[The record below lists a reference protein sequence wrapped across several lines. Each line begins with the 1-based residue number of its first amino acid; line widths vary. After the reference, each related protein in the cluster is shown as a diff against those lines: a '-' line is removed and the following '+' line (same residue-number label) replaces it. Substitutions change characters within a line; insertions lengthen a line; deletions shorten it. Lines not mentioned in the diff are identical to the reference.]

1 MYPAGDDV
9 QVFGPF
15 QLGALRIFLA
25 GLVLLPIAFK
35 YKSFLNKKNFWLI
48 AVTGLFGNLLPA
60 MMFTL
65 AETNIDSSLAGLLN
79 MSTSFWVVLIGIFF
93 FQAKPTKWQLL
104 GLALGSTG
112 LYLVL
117 SGQFDASGNKD
128 ARYAFFLFPA
138 TLGYAVSLTII
149 KFKLSHVPTSAITS
163 LSFFL
168 IMIPAA
174 ALCFI
179 LNAFH
184 PIFNAEN
191 GLEAFG
197 YISILSIIGTAL
209 AVFLFTK
216 LIAISN
222 HIFSSAVA
230 YVLPI
235 VATLMGVADG
245 EEFPLINILW
255 IAIILFGVFL
265 MSKANKPRQK

>member
-25 GLVLLPIAFK
+25 GAVLLPVAFK
-35 YKSFLNKKNFWLI
+35 FREYLNKKNFWLLLI
-48 AVTGLFGNLLPA
+48 TGVFGNFIPA

-79 MSTSFWVVLIGIFF
+79 MSTSFWVVLIGMFF
-93 FQAKPTKWQLL
+93 FKARPSKLQLL

-117 SGQFDASGNKD
+117 SGQFDSDATKD
-128 ARYAFFLFPA
+128 VRYAFFLFPA
-138 TLGYAVSLTII
+138 TLGYAISLTII
-149 KFKLSHVPTSAITS
+149 KFKMTHVPTSAITS

-168 IMIPAA
+168 IMIPAII
-174 ALCFI
+174 LCFI
-179 LNAFH
+179 LNAFN
-184 PIFNAEN
+184 PILNTEN

-197 YISILSIIGTAL
+197 YIAILSIVGTAL

-230 YVLPI
+230 YLLPV
-235 VATLMGVADG
+235 VATIVGVADG

-255 IAIILFGVFL
+255 IAIILIGVFL
-265 MSKANKPRQK
+265 MSKSDKLKEK